1 VLSRHAIDTGSV
13 PAFAADKIT
22 PATIGFALRPGNG
35 RWTVTLEWSDRGR
48 AKYFGDAAVQV
59 RTFAAADYV
68 RALRPDLRGTVAPS
82 RQ

>member
-35 RWTVTLEWSDRGR
+35 RWTVTLE
-48 AKYFGDAAVQV
+48 
-59 RTFAAADYV
+59 
-68 RALRPDLRGTVAPS
+68 
-82 RQ
+82 